1 MQAYSSK
8 EKALSSQSMLTL
20 KVQEP
25 FRLDLTVWGL
35 RRRAHN
41 SMDRWVD
48 NSWRRTFVVEDR
60 TFEVI
65 VNQKTEGQSS
75 IQAQIIGLRLTDRQT
90 KLLNTALEKCLGFDK
105 SLDAFYEFARED
117 NVLDALVKRFLGLKP
132 PRFPTVFEGV
142 VNGISCQQLSLD
154 FGITLLNRLCANYGR
169 KVEFKD
175 YSSHAF
181 PIPEDL
187 ANLTPDDFRRLGYS
201 RQKGRAIIELSQNIV
216 SGDLDLECLES
227 FDNSQA
233 LMRLCNLWCWQVTGE
248 YVLLRGL
255 GRLDV
260 FPADDIGG
268 RRGLQQWLGIDEL
281 LDYAKTKSIVDR
293 WGSYAGFVYFHLLMN
308 RLVQE
313 GYLA

>member
-1 MQAYSSK
+1 
-8 EKALSSQSMLTL
+8 
-20 KVQEP
+20 
-25 FRLDLTVWGL
+25 
-35 RRRAHN
+35 
-41 SMDRWVD
+41 MDRWVD

-117 NVLDALVKRFLGLKP
+117 NVLDVLVKRFLGLKP

-233 LMRLCNLWCWQVTGE
+233 LMRLCNLRGVGRWTGE

-268 RRGLQQWLGIDEL
+268 RRGLQKWLGIDEL